1 MSAQATPTPPDP
13 LHTLAE
19 APKQSGGSWARVIV
33 QLVGFCLGIGL
44 LTWCASIAFSADN
57 RAQLSNLGDAH
68 WSDVLLLV
76 ALSLT
81 TLVLNSAAFWSMI
94 RPVRHVPWRS
104 VLGVN
109 CVATALAYLP
119 FKMSLVFRAAAHN
132 RRDGVPLL
140 TIGTWLGNVGTM
152 MLAVIGPALLA
163 SLWRPEVDAL
173 WWGVAAGGSL
183 AACVAILITARLFS
197 HETLWSRLERFLAG
211 PTGIEPAQAWRRLVR
226 RSQVLP
232 RAHEGIRMLAHPSAV
247 FGGAA
252 IRAADIAAQ
261 SARFLVAAR
270 IIGVELPPEQA
281 VAAAAAYF
289 IIGAVAPTGSLGFRE
304 AGVFALLDPKAFAI
318 VVLTV
323 TAVEMVVNL
332 ACAVPAALSLRRSRP
347 AIIRPNT

>member
-1 MSAQATPTPPDP
+1 VSPAPPPNPHGPADTPV
-13 LHTLAE
+13 A
-19 APKQSGGSWARVIV
+19 APKTGGKWARVVV

-44 LTWCASIAFSADN
+44 LTWCAGIAFSADN
-57 RAQLSNLGDAH
+57 RAQLAKLRDAH

-94 RPVRHVPWRS
+94 RPVRRVPWRS

-119 FKMSLVFRAAAHN
+119 FKLSLVFRAAAHN

-140 TIGTWLGNVGTM
+140 TIGTWLGNVGAM

-163 SLWRPEVDAL
+163 SVWRPEVDAL
-173 WWGVAAGGSL
+173 WWAVAAGGTL
-183 AACVAILITARLFS
+183 AACAGILITARLFS
-197 HETLWSRLERFLAG
+197 HEKLWTRFERLLAG
-211 PTGIEPAQAWRRLVR
+211 DAAIEPAQAWRRLVR

-247 FGGAA
+247 IGGAA

-261 SARFLVAAR
+261 SARFLVAAH
-270 IIGVELPPEQA
+270 IIGVDLPPEQA

-304 AGVFALLDPKAFAI
+304 AGVFALLDPTAFAI

-332 ACAVPAALSLRRSRP
+332 ACAVPAALLLRRSRS
-347 AIIRPNT
+347 ASTHPNT